1 MGSIF
6 FVADLEQ
13 STLIAIK
20 NAHDCADIANDLAR
34 IQSTIQYGTD
44 GEARAL
50 DREMTQKYPAIYA
63 MLQFA
68 NSLPVRPAQRTTGTR
83 NESVDKKNLRADYWG
98 ILCDTAI
105 KKNIK
110 KSFEECIDY
119 VTE

>member
-20 NAHDCADIANDLAR
+20 NAYDCADIANDLDR
-34 IQSTIQYGTD
+34 ILYTIQYGTD
-44 GEARAL
+44 SEAHTL
-50 DREMTQKYPAIYA
+50 DCEMMQKYPAIRA
-63 MLQFA
+63 MQQFA
-68 NSLPVRPAQRTTGTR
+68 NSLPVRPAQHTTGTR